1 MRRTFLAFFLLISLS
16 LLAGSTVEA
25 ASRHAKP
32 QPKPQLDYRS
42 ALQALDK
49 GRTDLAVTLARQGPD
64 PVLNKVLRA
73 RLMAQPGNDYSF
85 AELSAFISDN
95 PAWPGLSGI
104 LMIAEQKIPASA
116 TPQQVVNW
124 FTAHPALTNVGFNR
138 HMEALSAVGKS
149 DQARELIKTR
159 WIDRDIGADE
169 LATFRDRYSQ
179 FLTATDNRARLD
191 RLLWDNNITGAR
203 AMYPLV
209 DGNQQALAEAR
220 LALANELSSADALV
234 DRVPSTLRNDPGLIY
249 ERLRWRRKNNLDDG
263 AVELL
268 LNAPENLGDAD
279 KWWAER
285 AIIVRRVMEQK
296 NFPLAYRLVSSH
308 GVERGINRVHAE
320 FLSGWL
326 ALRKLKRP
334 DLAQQHFENLL
345 NEATT
350 PVSRARGAYWLGL
363 AIESQGDKVSA
374 TQAYEQAAVLN
385 TTFYGQLA
393 AARLNGKTDLKA
405 IPEPDIPNAVRKQ
418 YLGQDLVQAVERL
431 AKQNLDNEAEKF
443 FKAAMAGAERRV
455 EFALLIDLAN
465 KMHRPDWAIMAAK
478 AANQKNMIMRAG
490 AYPLVSHKLPGD
502 PNPAFVHALIRQESQ
517 FNPDALSPAGAR
529 GLMQVLPSTAKD
541 VARKE
546 GIPFSAARLTEPDY
560 NIRIGSAFIRSLL
573 DRYDGSYILALA
585 AYNAGPGRVRDWLA
599 TFGDPRTGAIDPI
612 DWLELIPIYET
623 RNYVQRIMENFQI
636 YRARL
641 NGGQH
646 PLMLVADLRK

>member
-1 MRRTFLAFFLLISLS
+1 MHRLVSAAI
-16 LLAGSTVEA
+16 LLACLLFGAEPAYART
-25 ASRHAKP
+25 AS
-32 QPKPQLDYRS
+32 PKVDYRS
-42 ALQALDK
+42 ALLALDK
-49 GRTDLAVTLARQGPD
+49 GQTEQAITMLRRGPD

-85 AELSAFISDN
+85 ADLSSFVSEN
-95 PAWPGLSGI
+95 PDWPDLNGI
-104 LMIAEQKIPASA
+104 LMIAEQKIPTSAS
-116 TPQQVVNW
+116 PEQVSNW
-124 FTAHPALTNVGFNR
+124 FATHPALTNVGFYR
-138 HMEALSAVGKS
+138 HMDALTALDKTS
-149 DQARELIKTR
+149 QAAELIKAR
-159 WIDRDIGADE
+159 WINRDLGADE
-169 LATFRDRYSQ
+169 QVTFRNRYSQ
-179 FLTATDNRARLD
+179 FLTAADMRARLD
-191 RLLWDNNITGAR
+191 RLLWENNITGAR

-209 DGNQQALAEAR
+209 SGNLKTLSEAR
-220 LALANELSSADALV
+220 LALANELSNADALV
-234 DRVPSTLRNDPGLIY
+234 DQVPAINRNDPGLLY
-249 ERLRWRRKNNLDDG
+249 ERLRWRRKNNLDEG
-263 AVELL
+263 AVEIL
-268 LNAPENLGDAD
+268 LNAPDNLGDAD

-285 AIIVRRVMEQK
+285 AIITRRVMEQK
-296 NFPLAYRLVSSH
+296 NFPLAYRLVGSH

-320 FLSGWL
+320 FLAGWL

-334 DLAQQHFENLL
+334 DLAQQHFQNLL

-363 AIESQGDKVSA
+363 AIESLGDKPSA

-405 IPEPDIPNAVRKQ
+405 TAEPEIPDDVRRKF
-418 YLGQDLVQAVERL
+418 LGRDMVQAVQRL
-431 AKQNLDNEAEKF
+431 SRAGLENTAIKF
-443 FKAAMAGAERRV
+443 FKANMAAAERRV
-455 EFALLIDLAN
+455 EFALLIELAK
-465 KMHRPDWAIMAAK
+465 KMGRPDWAIMAAK
-478 AANQKNMIMRAG
+478 AASQKNMIMRSG
-490 AYPLVSHKLPGD
+490 AYPLLSNKLPD
-502 PNPAFVHALIRQESQ
+502 SPHPAFIHALIRQESQ
-517 FNPDALSPAGAR
+517 FDPDALSPAGAR

-546 GIPFSAARLTEPDY
+546 GIAFNAAKLSNPDY
-560 NIRIGSAFIRSLL
+560 NIRIGSAFMRSLL
-573 DRYDGSYILALA
+573 DRYNGSYILALA
-585 AYNAGPGRVRDWLA
+585 AYNAGPGRVREWLA